1 MQYIAGKNKDFE
13 TKQDAAF
20 PYLYSLNPDWNTHQV
35 TTIPITLKHPGEHLK
50 VLYALAKMQSE
61 NLDQEGLTQTFIWIN
76 EINPNDRFLTKR
88 QALNI

>member
-1 MQYIAGKNKDFE
+1 
-13 TKQDAAF
+13 
-20 PYLYSLNPDWNTHQV
+20 
-35 TTIPITLKHPGEHLK
+35 
-50 VLYALAKMQSE
+50 MQSE